1 MSGAEDRIRIIVVDD
16 HPLVHQGMAAI
27 TGIHDDL
34 HLVGSAATVEEGL
47 ELLAQQPHVAL
58 VDLRLAGESGLE
70 LVEKGREVA
79 PQCRF
84 VIMTSALDAGVVR
97 RAMAQEVAGYLLKDA
112 MPEEMVRA
120 IRLVA
125 KGRPYMDPEVMQ
137 AVWGAVESREDPLK
151 SLTERQ
157 RDVLKAL
164 GRGLGTIEIAQA
176 LNVTESTVKKH
187 ISEILAKLGLADR
200 TQAALYA
207 VAQGLVT
214 LDDLAFNAAAPD
226 KDVRG

>member
-1 MSGAEDRIRIIVVDD
+1 MTAPGDKINIIVVDD
-16 HPLVHQGMAAI
+16 HPLVHQGIAAI

-34 HLVGSAATVEEGL
+34 HLLGSATTVGEGL

-58 VDLRLAGESGLE
+58 VDLRLARESGLT
-70 LVEKGREVA
+70 LVEKGRAVA
-79 PQCRF
+79 PHCRF
-84 VIMTSALDAGVVR
+84 IIMTSALDEGLVR

-125 KGRPYMDPEVMQ
+125 QGRPYMDPEVMQ
-137 AVWGAVESREDPLK
+137 AMWGAVDSREDPSA

-157 RDVLKAL
+157 RDVLTAL
-164 GRGLGTIEIAQA
+164 GRGLGTSEIARE

-207 VAQGLVT
+207 VAQGLVAV
-214 LDDLAFNAAAPD
+214 DDLVFNAFPS
-226 KDVRG
+226 KDARA